1 MSAMTTHCLEGE
13 VQNSKYQVLAWKGSH
28 NLALTD
34 FFILISLPPHLLISS
49 PIHHHALSNFWMLTF
64 LWRFHPGHL
73 CLCSCPPLSLH
84 HTICLP
90 GAYFFFFNSTS
101 WSSLHL
107 LKNLSPSSIINHHLA
122 YPYFYC
128 VAYSFIIGIT
138 VCLYTSTHDLTH
150 MIPLHVDC
158 DV

>member
-1 MSAMTTHCLEGE
+1 MKFKIPST
-13 VQNSKYQVLAWKGSH
+13 KYWHGKAP
-28 NLALTD
+28 T
-34 FFILISLPPHLLISS
+34 IL
-49 PIHHHALSNFWMLTF
+49 LSLTF
-64 LWRFHPGHL
+64 SFLYPYL
-73 CLCSCPPLSLH
+73 LTSSSLH
-84 HTICLP
+84 LYTTMLLAIFECSHFSEDSTLVICAFVHVPPSPFIILSVCQGP
-90 GAYFFFFNSTS
+90 IFFFFNSTS
-101 WSSLHL
+101 WSSLYL
-107 LKNLSPSSIINHHLA
+107 LKNLSPSGIINHHLA